1 MKGASKMA
9 WQVKA
14 LVVVKPDHSSLIPRI
29 HTSEGKSDFYKL
41 SRVLLTYVTASVY
54 SRPWK
59 RKVGHTH
66 LISGV
71 KKSCCCLLGMLRVRL
86 FHDLGIHRKQKQT

>member
-1 MKGASKMA
+1 MKTYFLKKVNSFHSQKGMKGASKMA

-41 SRVLLTYVTASVY
+41 S
-54 SRPWK
+54 
-59 RKVGHTH
+59 
-66 LISGV
+66 
-71 KKSCCCLLGMLRVRL
+71 
-86 FHDLGIHRKQKQT
+86 